1 MCLKV
6 HVFFCSV
13 LYHYNDIWFGHS
25 QKELFS
31 SVFLSLFFKL
41 FTQKIVYSIIHLIR
55 QLNQDC
61 FLFQYF
67 YSIKDIS
74 IGGQCICYGHA
85 SVCLPRPNSDVS
97 IQSVIPYLRELIHM
111 YKKNKRWRNQCWS
124 IINHEV
130 KFCNFCVSKNSLW
143 SHFFRSKEITK
154 YYSLQ
159 YLDPFKICLS
169 SKHVECKTWLKYMYL
184 SLQSQYLSDGK
195 KMKMTLFWC

>member
-1 MCLKV
+1 MLLMCLKV

-97 IQSVIPYLRELIHM
+97 IQSVIPYLRELIHTCM
-111 YKKNKRWRNQCWS
+111 YINNYKTSNNNKMWLRFAHSCITTIHVLTPIYKQCHS
-124 IINHEV
+124 
-130 KFCNFCVSKNSLW
+130 C
-143 SHFFRSKEITK
+143 
-154 YYSLQ
+154 
-159 YLDPFKICLS
+159 
-169 SKHVECKTWLKYMYL
+169 
-184 SLQSQYLSDGK
+184 
-195 KMKMTLFWC
+195 

>member
-111 YKKNKRWRNQCWS
+111 YK
-124 IINHEV
+124 
-130 KFCNFCVSKNSLW
+130 
-143 SHFFRSKEITK
+143 
-154 YYSLQ
+154 
-159 YLDPFKICLS
+159 
-169 SKHVECKTWLKYMYL
+169 
-184 SLQSQYLSDGK
+184 
-195 KMKMTLFWC
+195 